1 MNNTSWMVAAA
12 LGLAACSVQA
22 QEAAAPP
29 AVQFTGSGFLTLG
42 VGKMLGGTRQE
53 VGDFDC
59 PCFASDYAQAG
70 VYTGSRNLQ
79 WKPDSKLGVQGEAA
93 LDNRRYSIS
102 GQLVARGARNGRVNL
117 EWLYGSYKLNDTVTL
132 QAGRKRLP
140 MFYYSDTQDIGVA
153 FPWTHLPPQL
163 YGWEAVN
170 YNGANLLI
178 QRKLG
183 DWSATANVLSGAES
197 ITDAG
202 YDRIYYGRRSRTD
215 AKWKN
220 IVGGDLTLQKD
231 WFETRLVFIQ
241 SDTSSR
247 NVGGTWDEAL
257 KGYDAN
263 TIDPG
268 FTTGIKQRIHG
279 LAFNADYDDW
289 LGRTEWIHIT
299 RPGLSFKDF
308 AYIVAV
314 GKRVGKWQGLITR
327 SRYWGTAVVDQGGDP
342 TALEGHATTSLT
354 LRYDLSVS
362 SALKVQLD
370 FQRDQSGPNWG
381 IANDSN
387 SPSGVGKPYGN
398 ANLLSFTYDKVF

>member
-183 DWSATANVLSGAES
+183 DWSATANVLAGAES